1 MHLAGDR
8 AQSGCDCAAG
18 PGFPENAFGLIE
30 DQIPKRCMFMT
41 EQSLKSNGNTKNAAP
56 LLEVRNISKRF
67 PGVVALSDVSLAFY
81 PGEVHAVVG
90 ENGAGKS
97 TLMKIIAGAYT
108 PDSGEILL
116 QGQRVSF
123 NHPREAQ
130 QKGVSIIY
138 QEFNLLPER
147 TVAQNIFL
155 AREPG
160 KFGTLNV
167 TELNKNAVSVLKEVE
182 ADQLI
187 SPATMCHSLS
197 VAEQQIVEIAKA
209 ISFDSK
215 VLMMD
220 EPTAS
225 LTSTEVQILTG
236 LIKKLQARGMAII
249 FISHRLI
256 EVFDIA
262 EKISVLKDGQL
273 VGTVMTE
280 DTTPQEIVHMMV
292 GRDLDHYFPP
302 LGKSEDF
309 GDVVLRVNNG
319 SNDFLKD
326 ISLELRKGEILC
338 VAGLQ
343 GSGRTELAQALF
355 GVTPFKTGTLEINGK
370 IRNIKSP
377 PEAIRL
383 EMGFVSE
390 DRKAEGLLPMQPIRD
405 NILLTVRTLQ
415 PLLGFILKDGIRSSR
430 ELVPTLAKQVDLR
443 TDSFER
449 EAQLLSGGNQQK
461 VVLSKWLSSKANIF
475 IFDEPTRGIDVEAK
489 AGIHDM
495 IRALTRE
502 GIAVLMIS
510 SELPEVL
517 GMGDRILVMR
527 DGRIAGELPSKSTEQ
542 DIMLMATGH
551 TNSPDAKGY
560 ATAGKE

>member
-1 MHLAGDR
+1 MTLVNN
-8 AQSGCDCAAG
+8 SSAAD
-18 PGFPENAFGLIE
+18 I
-30 DQIPKRCMFMT
+30 
-41 EQSLKSNGNTKNAAP
+41 SLKNGP
-56 LLEVRNISKRF
+56 VMEVRNICKRF
-67 PGVVALSDVSLAFY
+67 PGVIACNNISLEFL

-97 TLMKIIAGAYT
+97 TLMKIMSGAYI
-108 PDSGEILL
+108 PDSGEMIL
-116 QGQRVSF
+116 QGERVSF
-123 NHPREAQ
+123 SHPQEAQ
-130 QKGVSIIY
+130 LKGVSIIY

-160 KFGTLNV
+160 KFGVLNV
-167 TELNKNAVSVLKEVE
+167 AELNKNAVAVLKEVE

-187 SPATMCHSLS
+187 SPTAMCHSLS

-215 VLMMD
+215 VLIMD

-225 LTSTEVQILTG
+225 LTLTEVKILTD
-236 LIKKLQARGMAII
+236 LIQKLKARGMSII

-262 EKISVLKDGQL
+262 ERISVLKDGEL
-273 VGTVMTE
+273 VGTVMTK
-280 DTTPQEIVHMMV
+280 DTTPQEVVHMMV

-302 LGKSEDF
+302 LGTKEDF
-309 GDVVLRVNNG
+309 GEVVLRVKDGGNN
-319 SNDFLKD
+319 FLKD
-326 ISLELRKGEILC
+326 INFELRKGEVLC

-355 GVTPFKTGTLEINGK
+355 GVVPFKTGTFEVSGK
-370 IRNIKSP
+370 IRKIKSP
-377 PEAIRL
+377 PDAIRL
-383 EMGFVSE
+383 KMGYVTE

-405 NILLTVRTLQ
+405 NILLTVRTLE
-415 PLLGFILKDGIRSSR
+415 PLLGFIFKDGIRSSR
-430 ELVPTLAKQVDLR
+430 KLVPTLANQVDLNAE
-443 TDSFER
+443 TFDR
-449 EAQLLSGGNQQK
+449 EAQFLSGGNQQK

-495 IRALTRE
+495 IRRLTKE

-517 GMGDRILVMR
+517 GMSDRILVMR
-527 DGRIAGELPSKSTEQ
+527 DGRIAGELPAKSTEQ
-542 DIMLMATGH
+542 EIMLIATGH
-551 TNSPDAKGY
+551 SKDQDADNQ
-560 ATAGKE
+560 ASVGKE

>member
-1 MHLAGDR
+1 M
-8 AQSGCDCAAG
+8 
-18 PGFPENAFGLIE
+18 N
-30 DQIPKRCMFMT
+30 
-41 EQSLKSNGNTKNAAP
+41 
-56 LLEVRNISKRF
+56 
-67 PGVVALSDVSLAFY
+67 DVSLAFM

-97 TLMKIIAGAYT
+97 TLMKIMAGAYI

-116 QGQRVSF
+116 QGERVSF

-167 TELNKNAVSVLKEVE
+167 AELNKNAVSVLKEVE

-187 SPATMCHSLS
+187 SPTAMCHSLS

-215 VLMMD
+215 VLIMD

-225 LTSTEVQILTG
+225 LTSTEVKILTD
-236 LIKKLQARGMAII
+236 LIRKLKARGMAII

-262 EKISVLKDGQL
+262 EKITVLKDGQL

-280 DTTPQEIVHMMV
+280 DTTPQEVVHMMV

-302 LGKSEDF
+302 LGKPEDF
-309 GDVVLRVNNG
+309 GEVVLRIKDG

-326 ISLELRKGEILC
+326 INLELRKGEILC

-355 GVTPFKTGTLEINGK
+355 GVTPFKTGTLEVNGK
-370 IRNIKSP
+370 IQNIKSP
-377 PEAIRL
+377 PDAIRL
-383 EMGFVSE
+383 KMGFVTE
-390 DRKAEGLLPMQPIRD
+390 DRKTEGLLQMQPIRD

-415 PLLGFILKDGIRSSR
+415 PLFGSIFKDGIRNSR
-430 ELVPTLAKQVDLR
+430 KLVPTLAKQVDLR
-443 TDSFER
+443 ADTFDR
-449 EAQLLSGGNQQK
+449 EAQFLSGGNQQK
-461 VVLSKWLSSKANIF
+461 VVLSKWLSSKASIF

-527 DGRIAGELPSKSTEQ
+527 DGRIAGELPARSTEQ

-551 TNSPDAKGY
+551 SKDQDANNQKLV
-560 ATAGKE
+560 GKE